1 MTRGRAALLVA
12 PALALLL
19 AGCGAGAVGTPD
31 AGAGA
36 TTPATVVPS
45 STAGAP
51 TADAPALPRPANGAT
66 LDVEEFATAITAP
79 GTVVLDVR
87 TPAEFAD
94 GHLEGAQ
101 NLDVSSPGFV
111 TTLEQL
117 DPDATYAVYCRSGSR
132 SAAALEQML
141 ARGFTAVYHLDGG
154 IGAWSATGRATAG

>member
-1 MTRGRAALLVA
+1 MTRGRAALLAA
-12 PALALLL
+12 PVLALVL
-19 AGCGAGAVGTPD
+19 AGCGSGAAGTPD
-31 AGAGA
+31 VGAGA
-36 TTPATVVPS
+36 APATVGAS
-45 STAGAP
+45 TTAGAP
-51 TADAPALPRPANGAT
+51 TTDGPVVPRPANGAT

-101 NLDVSSPGFV
+101 NLDVSSPAFA

-141 ARGFTAVYHLDGG
+141 GRGFTAVYHLDGG
-154 IGAWSATGRATAG
+154 IGAWSATGRATAS